1 MLAANELATGYA
13 SKILRDD
20 DPLTSLRGQTQG
32 GGGFFQTVTR
42 SDEDAHDPGGLCQV
56 ENTAMKQKQMPESV
70 EEALH
75 RAAHHARNAIAEL
88 VAATRSLLHAVSL
101 VASSDATRPSP
112 TLASLARLLDE
123 LEAHIAAP
131 TRDSSAAEPLLI
143 ALSEALDVEIARWEK
158 RAERDSDARAV
169 LRAFLGL
176 RELLWELGVRPA
188 APDNTEASADPIR
201 RNPQNSRN
209 SRVTAAQAGGTR
221 SGSGPRVQRVRVKG

>member
-1 MLAANELATGYA
+1 
-13 SKILRDD
+13 
-20 DPLTSLRGQTQG
+20 
-32 GGGFFQTVTR
+32 
-42 SDEDAHDPGGLCQV
+42 
-56 ENTAMKQKQMPESV
+56 MKRKQMPESV

-75 RAAHHARNAIAEL
+75 SAARHARNAIAEL
-88 VAATRSLLHAVSL
+88 VAATRSLLDAVSL
-101 VASSDATRPSP
+101 VASADATRPSP

-143 ALSEALDVEIARWEK
+143 ALSEALDVEISRWEK

-188 APDNTEASADPIR
+188 APEEADAAADPIR
-201 RNPQNSRN
+201 RDRQNNRN
-209 SRVTAAQAGGTR
+209 SRVTSAQADDTH
-221 SGSGPRVQRVRVKG
+221 SESGPRVQRVRVKG